1 VVRVR
6 VRGNKGWFMQKV
18 KRNFTVEK
26 SIISNW
32 YVGKTQLRMTDELQ
46 FLMRYFE
53 EGKKKLIWL
62 ASS

>member
-32 YVGKTQLRMTDELQ
+32 
-46 FLMRYFE
+46 
-53 EGKKKLIWL
+53 
-62 ASS
+62 